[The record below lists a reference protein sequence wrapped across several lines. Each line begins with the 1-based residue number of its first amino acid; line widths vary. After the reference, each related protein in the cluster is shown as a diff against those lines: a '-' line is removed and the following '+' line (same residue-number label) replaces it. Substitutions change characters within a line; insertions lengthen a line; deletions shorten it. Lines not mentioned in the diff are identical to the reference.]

1 MTANPELRDLALAV
15 QTAGGRLLV
24 VGGAVRDHFL
34 AAGGDAT
41 NPKDVDC
48 EVFGI
53 EADRLLTLL
62 QHNLPSGCDVNCVGA
77 SFGVFKVR
85 TSTGREFDV
94 SIPRRDSK
102 SGVGHKGFTITGDPD
117 MSVED
122 AARRRDFTM
131 NAISFDPLTGE
142 FLDPFHGRRDIE
154 HRVLRVVDLERFGD
168 DSLRVLRAVQ
178 FAARFNFVLDEAS
191 WNLCRDINLS
201 DLPAER
207 VWVEM
212 EKLLRSPK
220 PSVGLRLALEL
231 DVVQRLWPELWALHG
246 VPQDAEWHPEG
257 DVWTHTL
264 LVVDASR
271 RFLDEPQSC
280 DHCNGLGSL
289 DEPHLLGGT
298 CSVCKGSALKPKLSP
313 EHDITVMLAALCH
326 DLGKPATTAF
336 MDGRWRSLGHEQAG
350 VEPAFQLLT
359 RLNVNTVNGYDVRK
373 QVLAL
378 VDQHLR
384 PFEFFK
390 TDPGP
395 AAFRRLALKVDLNL
409 LARVAEADD
418 AGRHPKLPD
427 PVRIAW
433 FRQRVSELNLR
444 LGAPAPILLGRHLL
458 EMGFKPGPDLGKLL
472 KAVYERQLDGS
483 VTTLPEAMLT
493 AVWLQTHPAS
503 T

>member
-1 MTANPELRDLALAV
+1 MTANPELRDLALTV
-15 QTAGGRLLV
+15 QAAGGRLLV
-24 VGGAVRDHFL
+24 VGGAVRDHLMTQIF
-34 AAGGDAT
+34 GGDAT

-48 EVFGI
+48 EVFGVP
-53 EADRLLTLL
+53 ADALLDLL
-62 QHNLPSGCDVNCVGA
+62 HNNLPPGCDVNVVGA

-85 TSTGREFDV
+85 TATGREFDV

-102 SGVGHKGFTITGDPD
+102 SGVGHKGFTVTGDPD

-131 NAISFDPLTGE
+131 NAVSFDPLTGE

-154 HRVLRVVDLERFGD
+154 RKVLRVVDLERFGD

-178 FAARFNFVLDEAS
+178 FAARFDFMLDEES

-212 EKLLRSPK
+212 DKLLRSPK
-220 PSVGLRLALEL
+220 PSVGLQLAMEL
-231 DVVQRLWPELWALHG
+231 DVVERLWPELQALHG
-246 VPQDAEWHPEG
+246 VPQDPEWHPEG

-264 LVVDASR
+264 LVVDAAR
-271 RFLDEPQSC
+271 LFLDKNP
-280 DHCNGLGSL
+280 
-289 DEPHLLGGT
+289 
-298 CSVCKGSALKPKLSP
+298 LSP
-313 EHDITVMLAALCH
+313 ELDTTVMLAALCH

-350 VEPAFQLLT
+350 VEPSRSLLT

-384 PFEFFK
+384 PFEFYK
-390 TDPGP
+390 LDPGDTS
-395 AAFRRLALKVDLNL
+395 FRRLARKVDLNL

-418 AGRHPKLPD
+418 AGRYPKLPD

-433 FRQRVSELNLR
+433 FRDRVSALDLTD
-444 LGAPAPILLGRHLL
+444 GAPKPILLGRHLL
-458 EMGFKPGPDLGKLL
+458 DLGMTPGPEFGRIL
-472 KAVYERQLDGS
+472 KAVYEQQLEGV
-483 VTTLPEAMLT
+483 VTTLPQAHL
-493 AVWLQTHPAS
+493 AVVWMTRNKV
-503 T
+503 